1 MLRVWVDAS
10 LQDPVLRAES
20 APPLDWGRRR
30 MARYL
35 TPRGFGDVDAD
46 AVFMVALFGV
56 FGARPRPPA
65 EIEAAALVIERGV
78 LGR

>member
-1 MLRVWVDAS
+1 
-10 LQDPVLRAES
+10 
-20 APPLDWGRRR
+20 
-30 MARYL
+30 
-35 TPRGFGDVDAD
+35 
-46 AVFMVALFGV
+46 MVALFGV